1 MESRNTL
8 IDELKG
14 IAILLM
20 LFGHILQFVFK
31 VDIGGFVFATIYS
44 FHMAFFMFLSGYS
57 LSLGHKEFECK
68 YVLRRMLSLFMPFV
82 VWGVVYICI
91 RDRNNPLDA
100 MVTMFLYPDHKLWF
114 LWVLSWITFFIYMGQ
129 ILSNT
134 LKSDIGFVL
143 IVVITTILY
152 GVTQFHYFGFDLIV
166 IHYVFFLLGYKLDI
180 IWKGRSV
187 EYKSLIKIVAIIL
200 FGNLLIFWRFPS
212 HFLIETPLFDYLEL
226 KKVPILI
233 VSYERLVF
241 YILAKYIIQIAGII
255 SIIALYCFVKQY
267 VFELLKKTLSFLGQR
282 TLIIYTAHF
291 MIVYDLPVLVNEY
304 IDAVVK
310 FVLGIGIPIL
320 IGYVLGLNK
329 YISFVFLGK
338 RFRKL
343 I

>member
-1 MESRNTL
+1 M
-8 IDELKG
+8 
-14 IAILLM
+14 
-20 LFGHILQFVFK
+20 
-31 VDIGGFVFATIYS
+31 
-44 FHMAFFMFLSGYS
+44 
-57 LSLGHKEFECK
+57 
-68 YVLRRMLSLFMPFV
+68 
-82 VWGVVYICI
+82 
-91 RDRNNPLDA
+91 
-100 MVTMFLYPDHKLWF
+100 
-114 LWVLSWITFFIYMGQ
+114 
-129 ILSNT
+129 
-134 LKSDIGFVL
+134 
-143 IVVITTILY
+143 
-152 GVTQFHYFGFDLIV
+152 
-166 IHYVFFLLGYKLDI
+166 
-180 IWKGRSV
+180 
-187 EYKSLIKIVAIIL
+187 AIIL